1 MTKPLLQKAL
11 GKAYALGGR
20 ARAQVDLW
28 ALKLALKLGAVSAY
42 QQIPDLNI
50 RIASGREAG
59 VQKRWEAIRAE
70 LPPTPSSVLD
80 IGCNVG
86 FYVIEA
92 AKLDHTAAGL
102 DVPVFAGALST
113 ISRSLKLD
121 NVIPI
126 RCRISPETIKG
137 LPTFDCVIMLQ
148 VFHHLCRA
156 HGTEQGLAML
166 RELYGKAGKRFIFE
180 TEPSY
185 RTSERFRPHLPDMGD
200 DGEAWVKRLFADFG
214 CRETRTIYRDEGRKR
229 VVVSVEK

>member
-1 MTKPLLQKAL
+1 MKAL
-11 GKAYALGGR
+11 LRKVMKKAYALGGR
-20 ARAQVDLW
+20 ARARLDLW
-28 ALKLALKLGAVSAY
+28 GLKLALKLGAVSAY
-42 QQIPDLNI
+42 QPIPDLSI
-50 RIASGREAG
+50 RIAPGRETG
-59 VQKRWEAIRAE
+59 VHARWQAIRAE
-70 LPPTPSSVLD
+70 LPPAPSSVLD

-92 AKLDHTAAGL
+92 AKLEHTAAGL
-102 DVPVFAGALST
+102 DTPVFAGALAT

-126 RCRISPETIKG
+126 RCRLAPETIAG
-137 LPTFDCVIMLQ
+137 LPSFDCVIMLQ

-166 RELYGKAGKRFIFE
+166 RALYGKAGRRFIFE

-185 RTSERFRPHLPDMGD
+185 RTNERFRPHLPDMGD

-214 CRETRTIYRDEGRKR
+214 CRATRTIYRDAARER
-229 VVVSVEK
+229 VLVAIDK

>member
-1 MTKPLLQKAL
+1 MNPLLRKLLKKTYTLCGQA
-11 GKAYALGGR
+11 R
-20 ARAQVDLW
+20 ARVDLW
-28 ALKLALKLGAVSAY
+28 VLKLALKLGAVSAY
-42 QQIPDLNI
+42 QPIPDLNI
-50 RIASGREAG
+50 RIAPGREAG
-59 VQKRWEAIRAE
+59 VHKRWEAIRAE
-70 LPPTPSSVLD
+70 LPPAPSSLLD

-92 AKLDHTAAGL
+92 AKLEHTAAGL
-102 DVPVFAGALST
+102 DLPVFAGALTT

-126 RCRISPETIKG
+126 RCRITPETIGG

-156 HGTEQGLAML
+156 YGTEQGLAML
-166 RELYGKAGKRFIFE
+166 REIYGKAGQRFIFE

-185 RTSERFRPHLPDMGD
+185 RTNEPFRPYLPDMGD

-214 CRETRTIYRDEGRKR
+214 CRETRTIYRDDARGR
-229 VVVSVEK
+229 VVVAVEK